1 MSIPSEPQQ
10 APPFKSWRLKPL
22 AVDGWEGSI
31 EPTRGRLTLGRSE
44 DNDVVLDGEIY
55 PSVSGHHTLIEFVE
69 DELWVEDLG
78 SRNGTYVNGETI
90 TRTRV
95 NLGTQIQ
102 LGTIG
107 PRFAVVSSEPLSQTM
122 FVDPKSV
129 RAAVGSVSESKVED
143 MVQSRARR
151 TYLRVTLLS
160 ALLVALLGWW
170 GTNLMRTS
178 SDEIS
183 ASLEEASAA
192 QRERDAQVA
201 DELRL
206 ARGVIERLQELNTLR
221 EEERVESERKRENL
235 ALALKSRV
243 DERESAA
250 ITLSE
255 RLGALE
261 GDNEQ
266 GEEIQRLSR
275 MIEETQAEL
284 REARTQLTSFNPV
297 NLEQAR
303 LAGVSH
309 VRRTVVLLE
318 VEVALVN
325 SETMELLY
333 LSRDGEPNFDGRGIP
348 VIMESSGSGFCVS
361 EGGWILTNAHVADP
375 HQGDLLA
382 LASELPIATQTSIYA
397 VFSGTQERHH
407 ARLVKVADDDIDLAL
422 VQIDPFEGM
431 PHLSDF
437 NLESTAPQPGG
448 DLYLLGFPLG
458 NFALQEGRTVIAS
471 TFRGIL
477 SRIVDGSLQVDAG
490 VHPGN
495 SGGPIT
501 DPLGHVIGIV
511 SSVQATPE
519 QTAVYTIGYGIPI
532 ADAVSLWPPPETQPA
547 EDE

>member
-1 MSIPSEPQQ
+1 MPTPSDPQQ
-10 APPFKSWRLKPL
+10 VPRPRCWRLKPL
-22 AVDGWEGSI
+22 GVSGWEGTI
-31 EPTRGRLTLGRSE
+31 EPSRERLTLGRSM
-44 DNDVVLDGEIY
+44 DNDVVLDPEVY
-55 PSVSGHHTLIEFVE
+55 PSVSGHHALIEFV
-69 DELWVEDLG
+69 DGALWVEDLG
-78 SRNGTYVNGETI
+78 SRNGTFVNGETVE
-90 TRTRV
+90 RTRV
-95 NLGTQIQ
+95 DLGAQIQ
-102 LGTIG
+102 LGSIG

-129 RAAVGSVSESKVED
+129 QAAIGSVSESKVEE
-143 MVQSRARR
+143 MVQNRARR

-160 ALLVALLGWW
+160 AVLIVLLGWW
-170 GTNLMRTS
+170 GRNAMRTS
-178 SDEIS
+178 SDEMS
-183 ASLEEASAA
+183 ASLEEASTA

-221 EEERVESERKRENL
+221 EEERIESERKRETL

-250 ITLSE
+250 IALSE

-261 GDNEQ
+261 GDNAQ
-266 GEEIQRLSR
+266 QEEIQRLSR
-275 MIEETQAEL
+275 LIAETQAEL
-284 REARTQLTSFNPV
+284 TEARTQLTFFDPV
-297 NLEQAR
+297 ILEQSR
-303 LAGVSH
+303 LAGVSR

-325 SETMELLY
+325 SENAELLY
-333 LSRDGEPNFDGRGIP
+333 LSRTGEPNFEGRGRP
-348 VIMESSGSGFCVS
+348 WIMESSGSGFCIS
-361 EGGWILTNAHVADP
+361 EEGWILTNAHVASP
-375 HQGDLLA
+375 RRTDLLGS
-382 LASELPIATQTSIYA
+382 ASDLPITTQTSIYA
-397 VFSGTQERHH
+397 VFSGTHERHH
-407 ARLVKVADDDIDLAL
+407 ARLVQVADDDIDLAL
-422 VQIDPFEGM
+422 IRIEPFEGM
-431 PHLSDF
+431 PHLKDF
-437 NLESTAPQPGG
+437 HLRSRAPEPGG

-477 SRIVDGSLQVDAG
+477 SRFVDGSLQVDAG

-501 DPLGHVIGIV
+501 DPLGHVIGVV
-511 SSVQATPE
+511 SSLQATPE

-532 ADAVSLWPPPETQPA
+532 ADAASIWPPTDIPLP

>member
-1 MSIPSEPQQ
+1 MAIPSEPQ
-10 APPFKSWRLKPL
+10 PLPRPGSWRLKPL

-31 EPTRGRLTLGRSE
+31 EPNSGRLTLGRSE

-55 PSVSGHHTLIEFVE
+55 PSVSGHHSLIEFV
-69 DELWVEDLG
+69 DGELWVEDLG
-78 SRNGTYVNGETI
+78 SRNGTLVDGETT
-90 TRTRV
+90 TRTKIH
-95 NLGTQIQ
+95 LGTQIQ
-102 LGTIG
+102 LGSIG

-122 FVDPKSV
+122 FVDPKAL
-129 RAAVGSVSESKVED
+129 RATMGKVSEKQVHEL
-143 MVQSRARR
+143 VQRRALK
-151 TYLRVTLLS
+151 TYVRVTILS
-160 ALLVALLGWW
+160 AAFVAALFWW
-170 GTNLMRTS
+170 TRDAMRTNKG
-178 SDEIS
+178 EIT
-183 ASLEEASAA
+183 ASLEEANTA
-192 QRERDAQVA
+192 QRERDVQVH

-206 ARGVIERLQELNTLR
+206 ARGVIEQLQELNAIHEKERIER
-221 EEERVESERKRENL
+221 ERERAGLTQALKERVQERENAAE
-235 ALALKSRV
+235 ALG
-243 DERESAA
+243 
-250 ITLSE
+250 E
-255 RLGALE
+255 RLVALE
-261 GDNEQ
+261 GSDEQ
-266 GEEIQRLSR
+266 GEEIRRLSR
-275 MIEETQAEL
+275 LITETQADL
-284 REARTQLTSFNPV
+284 REARTQLTAFNPV

-333 LSRDGEPNFDGRGIP
+333 LSRDREPNFDGRGIP
-348 VIMESSGSGFCVS
+348 VIMESSGSGFCVA
-361 EGGWILTNAHVADP
+361 EGGWILTNAHVANP
-375 HQGDLLA
+375 HKGDLLS
-382 LASELPIATQTSIYA
+382 LASELPITTQTSIYA

-407 ARLVKVADDDIDLAL
+407 AQLVKVADDDIDLAL
-422 VQIDPFEGM
+422 VRIEPFLGM

-437 NLESTAPQPGG
+437 NLESAAPEPGG

-501 DPLGHVIGIV
+501 DPLGRVIGIV

-532 ADAVSLWPPPETQPA
+532 ADAASIWPPTDTQPA

>member
-1 MSIPSEPQQ
+1 M
-10 APPFKSWRLKPL
+10 
-22 AVDGWEGSI
+22 
-31 EPTRGRLTLGRSE
+31 GRSE
-44 DNDVVLDGEIY
+44 DNDIVLDGEIY
-55 PSVSGHHTLIEFVE
+55 PSVSGHHSLIEFV
-69 DELWVEDLG
+69 DGELWVEDLG
-78 SRNGTYVNGETI
+78 SRNGTYVDGETI
-90 TRTRV
+90 TRTTV
-95 NLGTQIQ
+95 NLGAQLQ

-122 FVDPKSV
+122 FVDPKSMQ
-129 RAAVGSVSESKVED
+129 ATMGKVSEKQVHD
-143 MVQSRARR
+143 LVQRR
-151 TYLRVTLLS
+151 TLRTYVGVTVLS
-160 ALLVALLGWW
+160 AALITILVWW
-170 GTNLMRTS
+170 TRDTMRTNKG
-178 SDEIS
+178 EMT
-183 ASLEEASAA
+183 AMQEEANTA
-192 QRERDAQVA
+192 QRERDAQVK

-206 ARGVIERLQELNTLR
+206 ARGVIKQLQELNAIHEEQRIERERERESLTQALR
-221 EEERVESERKRENL
+221 ERVEEREN
-235 ALALKSRV
+235 
-243 DERESAA
+243 AA
-250 ITLSE
+250 VKLGE
-255 RLGALE
+255 RLVALE
-261 GDNEQ
+261 GDDAQ
-266 GEEIQRLSR
+266 GAEIQRLSR
-275 MIEETQAEL
+275 LIEETQADL
-284 REARTQLTSFNPV
+284 QEARTQLTSFNPV

-333 LSRDGEPNFDGRGIP
+333 LSRDSEPNFEGRGIP
-348 VIMESSGSGFCVS
+348 VIMESSGSGFCVD

-382 LASELPIATQTSIYA
+382 LASELPITTQISIYA

-407 ARLVKVADDDIDLAL
+407 AELVKVADDDVDLAL
-422 VQIDPFEGM
+422 VRIDPFEGM
-431 PHLSDF
+431 PHLNDF
-437 NLESTAPQPGG
+437 NLASAAPEPGG

-511 SSVQATPE
+511 TSVQATPE

-532 ADAVSLWPPPETQPA
+532 ADATSIWPPPDTQPA